1 MVLCGGN
8 MIIYNENLK
17 EKIKKYINI
26 NNKINREVKKG
37 TLIKLKKGLYETN
50 AKIPGYYLAN
60 AIYNPSYLSFDFAL
74 AYYGLIPEQVKNY
87 TSATFGKNK
96 KKIYKNYFGTFLYRD
111 VPENVYYYGIKII
124 EENKYIFQI
133 ATPEKALCDKLYTL
147 SPVNNLLEMEELLFN
162 NLRIDENEL
171 NKLSIKDIEKLENL
185 YHSTNVT
192 YLYKYLSKQNN
203 NE

>member
-1 MVLCGGN
+1 ML
-8 MIIYNENLK
+8 IYNENLK
-17 EKIKKYINI
+17 EKLNNYANI

-147 SPVNNLLEMEELLFN
+147 SPVNNLLEMEELLFS
-162 NLRIDENEL
+162 NLRIDDIEL
-171 NKLSIKDIEKLENL
+171 DKLSIKDFEKLESM
-185 YHSTNVT
+185 YHSTSVT
-192 YLYKYLSKQNN
+192 FLYKYLRRRNNSKC
-203 NE
+203 

>member
-1 MVLCGGN
+1 ML
-8 MIIYNENLK
+8 IYNENLK
-17 EKIKKYINI
+17 EKLNNYANI

-37 TLIKLKKGLYETN
+37 VLIKLKKGLYETN

-147 SPVNNLLEMEELLFN
+147 KPLKNQKQISELLFED
-162 NLRIDENEL
+162 LRIDYNSFQKL
-171 NKLSIKDIEKLENL
+171 NFTDLKILCG
-185 YHSTNVT
+185 
-192 YLYKYLSKQNN
+192 LYKNTNMKILEKVIGDF
-203 NE
+203 NEDDTRTNGR